1 MADFWII
8 SCYCHFL
15 TINDC
20 LKQLWIWSKF
30 QGKMIE
36 RFSTTELIS
45 DVHLALDCDNWY
57 LIINQIHICTS
68 NERRGF
74 ENFVSFY
81 LRCQQFYLGNILF
94 PGKKA
99 IHFNT
104 HAFLLEI
111 GNALSVIIAIF
122 LMIQTLNFRDGHHEF
137 HFFEQIGSGVSSNN
151 KYTDSTE
158 IFEVNVVK
166 IVSLNTKVRY

>member
-94 PGKKA
+94 PGKSNSFQHSC
-99 IHFNT
+99 I
-104 HAFLLEI
+104 LI
-111 GNALSVIIAIF
+111 GNWKCTFCYYCNFFNDSNPEFQRWSPWILFFWANWLRSIF
-122 LMIQTLNFRDGHHEF
+122 Q
-137 HFFEQIGSGVSSNN
+137 
-151 KYTDSTE
+151 
-158 IFEVNVVK
+158 
-166 IVSLNTKVRY
+166 